1 MDIIDRLGVKLD
13 IHVYVKRINGDGLWR
28 DTDECDFRGDPTD
41 VIQHLEN
48 AETDIRNAM
57 SKAKKSNAI
66 RNQWK
71 MPEFRQELIR
81 YHAQR
86 KPHDVADYIYLRSNG
101 E

>member
-1 MDIIDRLGVKLD
+1 MTKSISREKLKHFTRVKEYMTEVQKRRL
-13 IHVYVKRINGDGLWR
+13 
-28 DTDECDFRGDPTD
+28 
-41 VIQHLEN
+41 LEILKTLKEEYTGN
-48 AETDIRNAM
+48 VGGETDIRNAM